1 MEVLISLSSPE
12 TESVIDM
19 TLSELGT
26 TYGLTYA
33 VDVIM
38 MSIHRLMAVTWI
50 QGKNSD
56 DIQLSTSH
64 LLYKMYSDH

>member
-12 TESVIDM
+12 TDSVIDM

-33 VDVIM
+33 VDVVM
-38 MSIHRLMAVTWI
+38 MSIHRLIAVT
-50 QGKNSD
+50 
-56 DIQLSTSH
+56 
-64 LLYKMYSDH
+64 

>member
-1 MEVLISLSSPE
+1 MEVLVSLSSPE